1 MGVWKD
7 IGLRLI
13 LNKQVGNHKWKLF
26 HYVRISKISSS
37 SSSLPYEDII
47 IALILHF

>member
-1 MGVWKD
+1 MGVGKD

-26 HYVRISKISSS
+26 HHVRISKFLFFFFAPLLKLLLYCSNT
-37 SSSLPYEDII
+37 SL
-47 IALILHF
+47 